1 MDGYKNLREYFEE
14 QIEPY
19 IPALQREYETYFL
32 RQKNQILRYLN
43 WGLLVLMTIGVGL
56 RFYAPHTLPSGL
68 AAFSFGI
75 LFIYFIFKWFIVD
88 TIIQGSKKADVFR
101 LKFKQK
107 MVQPILQVFDDS
119 LQLFPKNRI
128 DTDTLY
134 KSGLFYQTRD
144 TKIQG
149 EDLVK
154 GQYRGMELRFS
165 EMSIKKRAKHGKNND
180 YNTVFEGLFM
190 EATLPKSLGGTVFVL
205 PNSIFKGALGLLKMK
220 ILPSSDMTYEER
232 KAHNMEVAMNA
243 MNHYHWDIETVKAE
257 VGVALQEMDVN
268 DKLVNEKFRIFADK
282 PSVVDE
288 LLTQSG
294 IKQFLF
300 AYQKDELAMKVI
312 TDTKSFR
319 AIENNA
325 IAKLSRTN
333 FCIAVMKDKAYLAVP
348 FSGKNLFDPDWTENT
363 LSFENVETMYEELNT
378 VFNFLDGFAAR

>member
-32 RQKNQILRYLN
+32 KRKTQILRSMN
-43 WGLLVLMTIGVGL
+43 WGLLVLITIAVGL
-56 RFYAPHTLPSGL
+56 RFFLPDALPSRLVGL
-68 AAFSFGI
+68 SFGI
-75 LFIYFIFKWFIVD
+75 LLIYFIFKWFLLD
-88 TIIQGSKKADVFR
+88 AIIQGSKKADVFR

-107 MVQPILQVFDDS
+107 MVQPILQVFDES

-144 TKIQG
+144 TKIEG

-154 GQYRGMELRFS
+154 GKYKGMEVRFS
-165 EMSIKKRAKHGKNND
+165 EMSISKRDKRGDSND
-180 YNTVFEGLFM
+180 YKPVFEGLFM

-205 PNSIFKGALGLLKMK
+205 PNSIFTGALGLLKMK
-220 ILPSSDMTYEER
+220 ILPSSDMTYQER
-232 KAHNMEVAMNA
+232 KAHNMEVAMSA
-243 MNHYHWDIETVKAE
+243 MNHYHWEAE
-257 VGVALQEMDVN
+257 NVEEEIGVELQEMSVA
-268 DKLVNEKFRIFADK
+268 DKSVDEKFKVFANE

-288 LLTQSG
+288 LLNQNRL
-294 IKQFLF
+294 KQFLF

-312 TDTKSFR
+312 TNTKSFR
-319 AIENNA
+319 VIENSA

-333 FCIAVMKDKAYLAVP
+333 FCIAVVNDKAYLTVP

-363 LSFENVETMYEELNT
+363 LSFENVETMYDELNT
-378 VFNFLDGFAAR
+378 VFNFLDGFVAQ